1 MERSGRKTDLVVLLA
16 VLVMQASRDFF
27 KVEVT
32 RSIRG
37 MGSFDGA

>member
-1 MERSGRKTDLVVLLA
+1 LVVLLA

-27 KVEVT
+27 KVEAP

-37 MGSFDGA
+37 MGSARNRLTGLMG